1 MWRILEIED
10 SLYKMILVSANEHL
24 KNMAPP
30 SHRGR
35 QPGSS
40 PDRRAKYLAKDKAV
54 ELGDIQLQ
62 DMKESKQV
70 TDLE

>member
-10 SLYKMILVSANEHL
+10 SLYKMILVSASEHL
-24 KNMAPP
+24 KNIAPP

-40 PDRRAKYLAKDKAV
+40 PQKVDQSDRRAKYLAKDKSV
-54 ELGDIQLQ
+54 ELGDIKL
-62 DMKESKQV
+62 
-70 TDLE
+70 